1 MSTSRTT
8 WAELTAELTSE
19 LTAERDVTAY
29 EDEARISAF
38 SELVFRSR
46 TEAGLTQRELASRM
60 GLTESAIDRI
70 EGGGTRP
77 TILMLERLAAAL
89 GR

>member
-1 MSTSRTT
+1 
-8 WAELTAELTSE
+8 
-19 LTAERDVTAY
+19 
-29 EDEARISAF
+29 
-38 SELVFRSR
+38 
-46 TEAGLTQRELASRM
+46 M